1 MYTPRFFWPNIQI
14 ESDDTWPHSHK
25 GRCLSGGSG
34 GPDDSHHCGLCLVR
48 GPPGRPG
55 GVPGPT
61 GGTRRLE
68 LRVDPRENLHA
79 SLICNGGGVARYGTV
94 MPTLES

>member
-1 MYTPRFFWPNIQI
+1 MYRYLKVSIV
-14 ESDDTWPHSHK
+14 
-25 GRCLSGGSG
+25 L
-34 GPDDSHHCGLCLVR
+34 DSHHCGLCLVR

-68 LRVDPRENLHA
+68 LRVDSRENLHA
-79 SLICNGGGVARYGTV
+79 SLICNGGGVARYGAV
-94 MPTLES
+94 MPCQISIIS